1 MKNLTNQEEADLRM
15 HLEKAK
21 YYAHS
26 GHQGESLINI
36 IKAINLVTPKN
47 QTSK

>member
-1 MKNLTNQEEADLRM
+1 MKNLTNQEEADLKM

-26 GHQGESLINI
+26 GHMGESLINI
-36 IKAINLVTPKN
+36 IKAINLVTPTK

>member
-1 MKNLTNQEEADLRM
+1 MKNLSNQEEADLRM

-26 GHQGESLINI
+26 GHMGESLINI
-36 IKAINLVTPKN
+36 INAINLVTPNK